1 MQIYLPRTNRLV
13 NLSSL
18 ENRKRVGGE
27 GGGSWINRS
36 LGNDG
41 SSKSCSIIFP
51 FSSVKWMEKNKN
63 RRGSFLFSTLS
74 SPIVYNGEEEKTDER
89 IEWIKRSIIESIL
102 ARGPG
107 LNDSRDL
114 PRRID
119 FSTFFFFFPY
129 VSIVSFNREGKLI
142 RKWSPYTHCAENDS
156 VSSSHLIPF

>member
-1 MQIYLPRTNRLV
+1 
-13 NLSSL
+13 
-18 ENRKRVGGE
+18 
-27 GGGSWINRS
+27 
-36 LGNDG
+36 
-41 SSKSCSIIFP
+41 
-51 FSSVKWMEKNKN
+51 MEKNKN

-119 FSTFFFFFPY
+119 SSTFFFFPY

-142 RKWSPYTHCAENDS
+142 RK
-156 VSSSHLIPF
+156 